1 MDRDKDLQDKIDRL
15 ARALRERITAPDGS
29 QGQHR
34 PLQDEAWYDE
44 VRIVTVPRFKT
55 SGMSGDEW
63 RTSAVAQFLRKGEV
77 VASERFSDVKAAAA
91 WLPWGSVSALE
102 TADFPDVEY
111 FCAQPPCRELSDT
124 FYRVKTLY
132 NRDGSKAEHQYPC
145 WRGFCARHS
154 ERADSN
160 MEDRAGNY
168 EWFAGDTPSRGAKD
182 GPDASPSSFGGVID
196 LT

>member
-1 MDRDKDLQDKIDRL
+1 MDMDMDRDLQDKIDRL

-34 PLQDEAWYDE
+34 PLEDEAWYDE

-91 WLPWGSVSALE
+91 CAGARLLRPPLRARRLE
-102 TADFPDVEY
+102 HGGPR
-111 FCAQPPCRELSDT
+111 REL
-124 FYRVKTLY
+124 RVV
-132 NRDGSKAEHQYPC
+132 R
-145 WRGFCARHS
+145 R
-154 ERADSN
+154 
-160 MEDRAGNY
+160 
-168 EWFAGDTPSRGAKD
+168 
-182 GPDASPSSFGGVID
+182 
-196 LT
+196 